1 MRNSGYTI
9 QVIDQNSHKQR
20 IKAVFFLH
28 KRLYVLESVEDQYPE
43 YLKCCEAFQPAS
55 LHCMFPLREEF

>member
-20 IKAVFFLH
+20 IKAVLFLH
-28 KRLYVLESVEDQYPE
+28 KRLYVLESVEGQYPE
-43 YLKCCEAFQPAS
+43 YLKCCTTLAS
-55 LHCMFPLREEF
+55 KS